1 MGGTYDGFIG
11 EWVDVK
17 GKYIEDGARQPTP
30 TVPPP
35 LPFPFPRGCGRSLT
49 PAIPAGYVEEGG
61 GFNWV
66 NLLYIPVIGGLGVG
80 IVLTLQAIN

>member
-1 MGGTYDGFIG
+1 MRAD
-11 EWVDVK
+11 
-17 GKYIEDGARQPTP
+17 
-30 TVPPP
+30 PPPQSP
-35 LPFPFPRGCGRSLT
+35 LPFPAERCGRSLT
-49 PAIPAGYVEEGG
+49 PAIPAGYVEEGS